1 MDDRILLIPPVWA
14 PDIHASSEAASVRVL
29 LERLESFLPLDIF
42 SGPSLKGSKRLGQGV
57 DWLIGCLRE
66 QVRPEHHILDMSTQT
81 EALLVVLSS
90 QPARSLTMPGF
101 YASPATA
108 KAAGGEALAAGM
120 SGAHAVVMQGPGQ
133 AFPVLMEGAD
143 PRQVHSI
150 VSALEGVMD
159 RQAHIEVTADFIETD
174 FLGKASVDIPILCLE
189 PATNVPSAPAD
200 LLRHFASDVREGRLQ
215 EWGTRLQD
223 EEGGHELA
231 DKLIPF
237 ARQVIAEREAKAQ
250 T

>member
-1 MDDRILLIPPVWA
+1 
-14 PDIHASSEAASVRVL
+14 
-29 LERLESFLPLDIF
+29 
-42 SGPSLKGSKRLGQGV
+42 
-57 DWLIGCLRE
+57 
-66 QVRPEHHILDMSTQT
+66 
-81 EALLVVLSS
+81 
-90 QPARSLTMPGF
+90 
-101 YASPATA
+101 
-108 KAAGGEALAAGM
+108 
-120 SGAHAVVMQGPGQ
+120 MQGPGQ

-174 FLGKASVDIPILCLE
+174 FLGKARVDVPILCLE
-189 PATNVPSAPAD
+189 PATNVPSAPPD
-200 LLRHFASDVREGRLQ
+200 LLRYLASDVREGRLQ

-237 ARQVIAEREAKAQ
+237 IQQVIAEREAKAQ